1 MITAIYV
8 DDFKR
13 KHYVV
18 LHNTFE
24 LNFLKERFEEVY
36 IL

>member
-8 DDFKR
+8 DDFQH
-13 KHYVV
+13 KHYIV
-18 LHNTFE
+18 LHSTSE